1 MSNKDRIGSGKVV
14 VMKYTLTDQAGKV
27 LDESGDEGMD
37 YLHGGE
43 NIVPGLEKQLEG
55 RAVGDKLKA
64 VVAPAEGYGEREG
77 DSQKVPRSAFPD
89 DTEIEVGMQFVAEG
103 EDGEPM
109 PVWVVGVTPQEV
121 EIDANHP
128 LAGITLTFDVEIVS
142 IRQGTADE
150 IAHGHPHGPDGH
162 HHH

>member
-1 MSNKDRIGSGKVV
+1 MSNQDRIGSGKVV

-64 VVAPAEGYGEREG
+64 VVSPAEGYGEREG

-89 DTEIEVGMQFVAEG
+89 DTDIEVGMQFVAEDS
-103 EDGEPM
+103 DGEPM

-142 IRQGTADE
+142 IRQGTDDE